1 MEYKSLLSEKVSDE
15 SCDSNEAVDH
25 VKHHFHR
32 EESNNAGHKLP
43 FTNLESDRHDGNA
56 TEDDVYTV
64 EEAVNRLGFGMFQ
77 VAATFFSG
85 MTYVR
90 TK

>member
-1 MEYKSLLSEKVSDE
+1 MMEYKSLLSEKVSDE
-15 SCDSNEAVDH
+15 SCDSNEAVDR
-25 VKHHFHR
+25 HFHR
-32 EESNNAGHKLP
+32 EESNNVGHKLP
-43 FTNLESDRHDGNA
+43 FTNLESDRNA

-85 MTYVR
+85 MTWVR
-90 TK
+90 RIK